1 MISFFFDD
9 NLTKYK
15 SEISNF
21 FPEIIEYSNQ
31 EILVFFVSILLFVF
45 VLRSFFLILI
55 TYLNNRF
62 IYGVKE
68 KIAVKLYNSLLYKN
82 EILFDEINSNNH
94 INLIQVELENSLIIL
109 KVIQHY

>member
-1 MISFFFDD
+1 MFKKIFYFLENKEKKKFLILVFFLIIGLFIEAFGLGLIVPMISFFFDD

-45 VLRSFFLILI
+45 VLRSFF
-55 TYLNNRF
+55 
-62 IYGVKE
+62 
-68 KIAVKLYNSLLYKN
+68 
-82 EILFDEINSNNH
+82 
-94 INLIQVELENSLIIL
+94 
-109 KVIQHY
+109 